1 MQFLV
6 AMKNPASANDV
17 RGLLGDVD
25 PLAVE
30 RILSTGATSDE
41 VVEALR
47 GVEDE
52 RGFGEESHEPSSS
65 AVAEVRAVLHD
76 LSILDDDTDEEDWM

>member
-1 MQFLV
+1 MPT
-6 AMKNPASANDV
+6 KNPASANEV

-30 RILSTGATSDE
+30 RILSTGATPDE
-41 VVEALR
+41 IVEALR

-52 RGFGEESHEPSSS
+52 IGFGEESHEPSTG
-65 AVAEVRAVLHD
+65 AVAEVRAVLDD
-76 LSILDDDTDEEDWM
+76 LSVLDDGTDDEDWM